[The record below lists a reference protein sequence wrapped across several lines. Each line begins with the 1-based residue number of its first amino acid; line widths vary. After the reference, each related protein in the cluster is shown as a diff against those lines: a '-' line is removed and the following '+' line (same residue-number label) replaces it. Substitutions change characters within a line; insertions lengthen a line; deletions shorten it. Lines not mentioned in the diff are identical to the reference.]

1 MNSGKPFA
9 RKPKMKKLAFITLSS
24 VLATSAFAADLNNTQ
39 WRTVDDETGKAKALV
54 EFSKS
59 SNGTYTATITKQ
71 LDPTSKKTCEAC
83 SGSLKGKSIEGLNI
97 VQNLKLD
104 KGNKYTG
111 GTILD
116 PKSGKTY
123 KMNAEMASNGKTLKV
138 RGFIGV
144 AALGRNQTWY
154 RVK

>member
-1 MNSGKPFA
+1 
-9 RKPKMKKLAFITLSS
+9 MKKFAFVALSS

-59 SNGTYTATITKQ
+59 SNGTYTATIKKL
-71 LDPTSKKTCEAC
+71 LDPKAKTVCTEC
-83 SGSLKGKSIEGLNI
+83 SGSQKNKPMEGLDI